1 MTGATLRFAITLLAV
16 CLYPALSQAQSGS
29 PSLQDIPQDPATPTP
44 GVATPAAPPS
54 TVGPSG
60 VTARDTLTGDWGGL
74 RTNLEAAGVIFGLE
88 EQSELWGNLAGGL
101 RRGVVYD
108 GLFTPSLTL
117 DLEKLVGWQGAKFFV
132 NAFQIHGH
140 GPSANLVGNQQIV
153 SNIEATRATKLYDL
167 WLEQTL
173 AGGRLVIRI
182 GQEGANDEMMITQYG
197 AVFLNSSFGFPGLPA
212 ADLPSG
218 GPNYPMATPFVR
230 VAFRATDNI
239 TLVGAVFNGDPA
251 PPGVGD
257 PQERDA
263 GGTAFRLNGHV
274 LSFAEL
280 WYSDNQGDNAV
291 GLPATYKLG
300 AWYSSARFADQF
312 YDISGLPLAAPGS
325 SGIPRGHSGDFA
337 IYGIVD
343 QMIWRRSG
351 STDQGIGAFLQ
362 VMGSP
367 GSYNVSNLFIEGG
380 INWKGPFAGHDKDI
394 AAFGVSYL
402 GISPAARRFA
412 NSVISLTGSGSPYS
426 SNETVFEAT
435 YLYQATTWLSLQPD
449 AQYIINP
456 GAGIPTPASQTPLK
470 NAFVLGVRAAI
481 QF

>member
-1 MTGATLRFAITLLAV
+1 MTAATPRFAITLLIV

-29 PSLQDIPQDPATPTP
+29 PSPQEPASSTP
-44 GVATPAAPPS
+44 GALAPAVPPP

-60 VTARDTLTGDWGGL
+60 VSARDTLTGDWGGL
-74 RTNLEAAGVIFGLE
+74 RTNLEAAGVNFGLE

-101 RRGVVYD
+101 RRGGVYD
-108 GLFTPSLTL
+108 GLLTPNLTL

-132 NAFQIHGH
+132 NAFQIHGR
-140 GPSANLVGNQQIV
+140 GPSANLVGNQQLL
-153 SNIEATRATKLYDL
+153 SNIEATRGTKLFDL

-173 AGGRLVIRI
+173 VEGRLIIRI

-218 GPNYPMATPFVR
+218 GPNYPLATPFVR
-230 VAFRATDNI
+230 VAFHATDNV
-239 TLVGAVFNGDPA
+239 TMVGAVFNGDPA
-251 PPGVGD
+251 PPGIGD

-263 GGTAFRLNGHV
+263 SGTAFRFNGHS

-280 WYSDNQGDNAV
+280 WYSANQGDNAV
-291 GLPATYKLG
+291 GLPAIYKLG

-312 YDISGLPLAAPGS
+312 YDINGLPLAAPGS
-325 SGIPRGHSGDFA
+325 SGIPRSHSGDFA

-351 STDQGIGAFLQ
+351 TTDQGIGAFLQ

-367 GSYNVSNLFIEGG
+367 GGYNVSNLFVEGG
-380 INWKGPFAGHDKDI
+380 IAWKGPFAGHDKDI

-412 NSVISLTGSGSPYS
+412 ASVISLTGSGSSYS

-449 AQYIINP
+449 AQYVINP
-456 GAGIPTPASQTPLK
+456 GAGIPTSESHTPLK

>member
-1 MTGATLRFAITLLAV
+1 MTAATLRFAITVLMICV
-16 CLYPALSQAQSGS
+16 YPALSQAQSGS
-29 PSLQDIPQDPATPTP
+29 LSAQDTPQAPASSTPNPPTP
-44 GVATPAAPPS
+44 PAPPA

-60 VTARDTLTGDWGGL
+60 VSAPDTLTGDWGGL
-74 RTNLEAAGVIFGLE
+74 RTNLEAAGVVFGLQ
-88 EQSELWGNLAGGL
+88 EQSELWGNMAGGL

-108 GLFTPSLTL
+108 GLLTPSLL
-117 DLEKLVGWQGAKFFV
+117 LNLEQLVGWQGAKFFV
-132 NAFQIHGH
+132 NGFQIHGR
-140 GPSANLVGNQQIV
+140 GPSANLVGNLQLV
-153 SNIEATRATKLYDL
+153 SNIEATRGAKLYDL

-173 AGGRLVIRI
+173 MGGRLVIRI
-182 GQEGANDEMMITQYG
+182 GQEGANDEMMVTQYG
-197 AVFLNSSFGFPGLPA
+197 VVFLNSSFGFPGLPA

-230 VAFRATDNI
+230 AAFHATDQI
-239 TLVGAVFNGDPA
+239 TVVGAVFNGDPA
-251 PPGVGD
+251 PPGTGD

-263 GGTAFRLNGHV
+263 SGTAFRFNGHS
-274 LSFAEL
+274 LSFVEL
-280 WYSDNQGDNAV
+280 WYSDNQGDNAA

-312 YDISGLPLAAPGS
+312 NDINGLPLASPGS
-325 SGIPRGHSGDFA
+325 IGIPRGHSGDFA
-337 IYGIVD
+337 LYGIVD

-351 STDQGIGAFLQ
+351 TTDQGIGAFLQ

-367 GSYNVSNLFIEGG
+367 GGYNVSNLFIEGG
-380 INWKGPFAGHDKDI
+380 MNWKGPFAGHDKDI

-412 NSVISLTGSGSPYS
+412 NSVIALTGSGSSYS

-435 YLYQATTWLSLQPD
+435 YLYQASAWLSLQPD
-449 AQYIINP
+449 AQYVVNP
-456 GAGIPTPASQTPLK
+456 GAGIPTSLSHTPLK

-481 QF
+481 LF

>member
-1 MTGATLRFAITLLAV
+1 MPDGYVIPLTRTHEPAEFDQLVGSLTTLFNALGPKEAGANGAV
-16 CLYPALSQAQSGS
+16 GRLIRVLSA
-29 PSLQDIPQDPATPTP
+29 
-44 GVATPAAPPS
+44 
-54 TVGPSG
+54 
-60 VTARDTLTGDWGGL
+60 
-74 RTNLEAAGVIFGLE
+74 
-88 EQSELWGNLAGGL
+88 NLAG
-101 RRGVVYD
+101 
-108 GLFTPSLTL
+108 
-117 DLEKLVGWQGAKFFV
+117 
-132 NAFQIHGH
+132 
-140 GPSANLVGNQQIV
+140 NLQLV

-167 WLEQTL
+167 WLEQ
-173 AGGRLVIRI
+173 AMMDGRLIIRL

-230 VAFRATDNI
+230 VAFHATDNVTI
-239 TLVGAVFNGDPA
+239 VSAVFNGDPA
-251 PPGVGD
+251 PPGTGD

-263 GGTAFRLNGHV
+263 SGTAFRLNGHS

-312 YDISGLPLAAPGS
+312 YDVSGLPLAAPSS

-337 IYGIVD
+337 IYGIID

-351 STDQGIGAFLQ
+351 TTDQGIGAFLQ

-380 INWKGPFAGHDKDI
+380 INWEGQLRAMTKTLRLLA
-394 AAFGVSYL
+394 
-402 GISPAARRFA
+402 SPT
-412 NSVISLTGSGSPYS
+412 L
-426 SNETVFEAT
+426 E
-435 YLYQATTWLSLQPD
+435 
-449 AQYIINP
+449 
-456 GAGIPTPASQTPLK
+456 
-470 NAFVLGVRAAI
+470 
-481 QF
+481 

>member
-1 MTGATLRFAITLLAV
+1 
-16 CLYPALSQAQSGS
+16 
-29 PSLQDIPQDPATPTP
+29 
-44 GVATPAAPPS
+44 
-54 TVGPSG
+54 
-60 VTARDTLTGDWGGL
+60 
-74 RTNLEAAGVIFGLE
+74 
-88 EQSELWGNLAGGL
+88 
-101 RRGVVYD
+101 
-108 GLFTPSLTL
+108 
-117 DLEKLVGWQGAKFFV
+117 VGWQGAKFFV
-132 NAFQIHGH
+132 NAFQIHGR
-140 GPSANLVGNQQIV
+140 GPSANLVGNQQLL
-153 SNIEATRATKLYDL
+153 SNIEATRGTKLFDL

-173 AGGRLVIRI
+173 VEGRLIIRI

-218 GPNYPMATPFVR
+218 GPNYPLATPFVR
-230 VAFRATDNI
+230 VAFHATDNV
-239 TLVGAVFNGDPA
+239 TMVGAVFNGDPA
-251 PPGVGD
+251 PPGIGD

-263 GGTAFRLNGHV
+263 SGTAFRFNGHS

-280 WYSDNQGDNAV
+280 WYSANQGDNAV
-291 GLPATYKLG
+291 GLPAIYKLG

-312 YDISGLPLAAPGS
+312 YDINGLPLAAPGS
-325 SGIPRGHSGDFA
+325 SGIPRSHSGDFA

-351 STDQGIGAFLQ
+351 TTDQGIGAFLQ

-367 GSYNVSNLFIEGG
+367 GGYNVSNLFIEGG

-412 NSVISLTGSGSPYS
+412 ASVISLTGSGSPYS

-449 AQYIINP
+449 AQYVINP
-456 GAGIPTPASQTPLK
+456 GAGIPTSESHTPLK

>member
-1 MTGATLRFAITLLAV
+1 MTAEALRFAITFLVV
-16 CLYPALSQAQSGS
+16 CLYPALSSAQSGS
-29 PSLQDIPQDPATPTP
+29 PSPEDTPQEPASSTPGAPTPT
-44 GVATPAAPPS
+44 VPPP

-60 VTARDTLTGDWGGL
+60 VSARDTLTGDWGGL
-74 RTNLEAAGVIFGLE
+74 RTNLEAAGVSFGLE

-101 RRGVVYD
+101 PRGVVYD
-108 GLFTPSLTL
+108 GLLTPSLTL
-117 DLEKLVGWQGAKFFV
+117 NLEELVGWQGAKFFV
-132 NAFQIHGH
+132 DAFQIHGR
-140 GPSANLVGNQQIV
+140 GPSANLVGNQQLV

-173 AGGRLVIRI
+173 MDGRLIIRL

-230 VAFRATDNI
+230 VAFHATDNV
-239 TLVGAVFNGDPA
+239 TMVGAVFNGDPA
-251 PPGVGD
+251 PPGRGD

-263 GGTAFRLNGHV
+263 SGTAFRFNGHS

-325 SGIPRGHSGDFA
+325 GIPRGHSGDFA
-337 IYGIVD
+337 IYGIID

-351 STDQGIGAFLQ
+351 ATDQGIGAFLQ

-380 INWKGPFAGHDKDI
+380 INWKGPIAGHDKDI

-449 AQYIINP
+449 AQYVVNP
-456 GAGIPTPASQTPLK
+456 GAGIPTPESQTPLK
-470 NAFVLGVRAAI
+470 NAFVLGVRAAVL
-481 QF
+481 F